1 MAKPWPERPV
11 SAANKSGKQQPTR
24 REGGPFR
31 ARSIAR
37 ERVPQTPRVLIAG
50 GGTAGH
56 LMPGLAVAAALTEH
70 GWPAEGIH
78 FVGSAKGLD
87 AQVVPAAGFGLTA
100 LGGRGI
106 TARRV
111 NLTNARAAAGLAWAT
126 LRGIALVGRRRP
138 AAVLSLGGYAAL
150 PAAVGAVI
158 WRVPVV
164 IAEQNAVASA
174 TNRLLARF
182 ARAAAVPVR
191 GTGLR
196 REVVT
201 GNPVRAEVLEAAA
214 GAAGARVRLGWPADA
229 TAVVV
234 FGGSLGSRRI
244 NTAVWSAL
252 SALRDRDGTFVYH
265 VVGKRDWDERPPDP
279 PARPESA
286 RVRDWYRAVPFD
298 EHLPT
303 ALAAADLAICR
314 AGASTVAEL
323 SVIGTP
329 AVLVPL
335 PIATADHQRIN
346 AQQLAAAGRARVVL
360 DAEFDGQRLLEE
372 ISQMAGPPKRGPA
385 ASQDPPDAAFSRPD
399 SAQRVA
405 QLVIQHSATVPSSVA
420 AEGRPPKSTHRD
432 RSTARSR

>member
-1 MAKPWPERPV
+1 MAGTGRV
-11 SAANKSGKQQPTR
+11 ANAPS
-24 REGGPFR
+24 
-31 ARSIAR
+31 
-37 ERVPQTPRVLIAG
+37 VLIAG

-56 LMPGLAVAAALTEH
+56 LMPGLAVATALTEQ
-70 GWPAEGIH
+70 GWPADGIH
-78 FVGSAKGLD
+78 FVGSARGID
-87 AQVVPAAGFGLTA
+87 AQIVPAGGFGVTL
-100 LGGRGI
+100 LGGRGL

-111 NLTNARAAAGLAWAT
+111 NLTNARAAASLAWAT

-150 PAAVGAVI
+150 PATVGAVI
-158 WRVPVV
+158 WRVPLV

-174 TNRLLARF
+174 TNRLLGRF

-201 GNPVRAEVLEAAA
+201 GNPVRPEVVEAALGA
-214 GAAGARVRLGWPADA
+214 GDARARLGWPADA

-234 FGGSLGSRRI
+234 FGGSLGSLRI
-244 NTAVWSAL
+244 NTAIWTAL
-252 SALRDRDGTFVYH
+252 PSLRERDGLFIYH
-265 VVGKRDWDERPPDP
+265 VVGKRDWAERPPP
-279 PARPESA
+279 PPPRPDGS

-298 EHLPT
+298 EQLPA
-303 ALAAADLAICR
+303 ALAAADFAICR

-335 PIATADHQRIN
+335 PIATNDHQRRN
-346 AQQLAAAGRARVVL
+346 AEELSATGRARVVA
-360 DAEFDGQRLLEE
+360 DAEFDGERMLAELEQMLGSQR
-372 ISQMAGPPKRGPA
+372 QAPPERRTEATFG
-385 ASQDPPDAAFSRPD
+385 RRD

-405 QLVIQHSATVPSSVA
+405 QLVIQHSAAVPGSVV
-420 AEGRPPKSTHRD
+420 PVD
-432 RSTARSR
+432 RSPRKHTT